1 MITVERH
8 NDWLIQKYEHS
19 NSAGIS
25 NRSSFK
31 FSKRSR
37 KTATNACDDVFRSC
51 SSSDS
56 FTVHSRLLSGS
67 EFAIPRLTSSFQIG
81 SSSPSF
87 AQQIADIQRLMGES
101 GLKFVMHATGTTIE
115 GPWDQ
120 VVQLIGLAHTLTH
133 QQGIVRVQTDIRIQ
147 TRTDKVQ
154 PIEGTVASVERILSV
169 S

>member
-67 EFAIPRLTSSFQIG
+67 GIIPSGRIRNPSSNQLFPDWIFEPVICPTNRRYPAPHGRIG
-81 SSSPSF
+81 PEICHACYWNNNWCVSQSMPS
-87 AQQIADIQRLMGES
+87 D
-101 GLKFVMHATGTTIE
+101 KFLRKAYDT
-115 GPWDQ
+115 
-120 VVQLIGLAHTLTH
+120 
-133 QQGIVRVQTDIRIQ
+133 
-147 TRTDKVQ
+147 
-154 PIEGTVASVERILSV
+154 
-169 S
+169 